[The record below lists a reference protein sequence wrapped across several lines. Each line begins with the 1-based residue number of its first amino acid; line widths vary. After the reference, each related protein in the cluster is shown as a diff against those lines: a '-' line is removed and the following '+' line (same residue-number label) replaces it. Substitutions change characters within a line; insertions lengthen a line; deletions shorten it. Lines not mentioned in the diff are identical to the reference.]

1 MPVHLRLVQLHQH
14 RLCTE
19 VHEAACRSAAGI
31 VRMSL
36 ADWCFGYPMSL
47 RAGTLAAS
55 EHSFRMDDAPTNQ
68 PPSPTLRH
76 LEQLMAGLT
85 AGVILVDPSGVL
97 IGANAAALRMHGVQ
111 KPEDLGT
118 TADDY
123 CQRFCLRYRNHHRLA
138 KREYPIMRMLAG
150 DSFPDLVVEVAP
162 IGTNEPR
169 WTHEVHDVVMDEDGG
184 DPDCLALVIQDV
196 SERYDAEARFEAMFQ
211 ANPAPA
217 LILRLSDQ
225 RYIRV
230 NAGFAELC
238 GCSRDTIEGRHLRDL
253 DILAKVER
261 HPFVAERLAAGATI
275 PQVEAELPL
284 FDGSTRLV
292 ILAGQ
297 PIEVA
302 DQACML
308 FTFADLEPRRK
319 AEHALR
325 SSDHRST
332 TMFRLAPA
340 AMVVTAAKDN
350 RIVEVND
357 AFIRMTGHSGGEL
370 VGRLVDEFQLWSDGA
385 LRRSMEEE
393 IRLRGGVRT
402 CDVRLLPKDGDP
414 IDCLVSAEAIDVR
427 DERCVLWLYQDVT
440 SRRHSELEL
449 VEAIEAVMKDASWFS
464 RSIMDKLATLR
475 GDGGTPKPGAA
486 DLSRREREV
495 LELLCEGHDDKAIA
509 ERLALSGNTVR
520 NHVSRLYGKIGV
532 NRRSAAVIW
541 ARQRGIGGRASDSR

>member
-1 MPVHLRLVQLHQH
+1 M
-14 RLCTE
+14 T
-19 VHEAACRSAAGI
+19 
-31 VRMSL
+31 
-36 ADWCFGYPMSL
+36 D
-47 RAGTLAAS
+47 
-55 EHSFRMDDAPTNQ
+55 NQ
-68 PPSPTLRH
+68 PNGPPHPTLHH

-97 IGANAAALRMHGVQ
+97 IGANDAALSMHGVTKQ
-111 KPEDLGT
+111 EQLGA

-123 CQRFCLRYRNHHRLA
+123 CQRFCLRRRNHQRLN

-150 DSFPDLVVEVAP
+150 ESFPDLVVEVAP

-196 SERYDAEARFEAMFQ
+196 SERYDAEGRFEAMFQ

-225 RYIRV
+225 RFVRV

-238 GCSRDTIEGRHLRDL
+238 GCPRDAIEGRHLRDF
-253 DILAKVER
+253 DILAHAER
-261 HPFVAERLAAGATI
+261 KEHVAERLAAGATI
-275 PQVEAELPL
+275 PQVEAELKLP
-284 FDGSTRLV
+284 DGSSRLV

-302 DQACML
+302 NQPCML

-319 AEHALR
+319 AESALR
-325 SSDHRST
+325 SSEHRST

-340 AMVVTAAKDN
+340 AMVVTAADDN
-350 RIVEVND
+350 RIMEVNE
-357 AFIRMTGHSGGEL
+357 AFLRMTGRTAHEL
-370 VGRLVDEFQLWSDGA
+370 IGATVDDFQLWNEA
-385 LRRSMEEE
+385 AQRRSLEEE
-393 IRLRGGVRT
+393 IEKRGGVRT
-402 CDVRLLPKDGDP
+402 CDVRVLPKKGEP
-414 IDCLVSAEAIDVR
+414 IDCLVSAEAIEVR
-427 DERCVLWLYQDVT
+427 SERCVLWLYQDVT

-449 VEAIEAVMKDASWFS
+449 VQAIEAVMKDASWFS

-475 GDGGTPKPGAA
+475 GGGVSTAPVALE
-486 DLSRREREV
+486 LSGREREV
-495 LELLCEGHDDKAIA
+495 LELICEGLDDRGIA
-509 ERLALSGNTVR
+509 AQLGLTANTVR
-520 NHVSRLYGKIGV
+520 NHVSRLYARIGV

-541 ARQRGIGGRASDSR
+541 ARERGIGGRAG

>member
-1 MPVHLRLVQLHQH
+1 MNTP
-14 RLCTE
+14 
-19 VHEAACRSAAGI
+19 
-31 VRMSL
+31 
-36 ADWCFGYPMSL
+36 
-47 RAGTLAAS
+47 
-55 EHSFRMDDAPTNQ
+55 PT
-68 PPSPTLRH
+68 PTLRH
-76 LEQLMAGLT
+76 LEQLMADLT
-85 AGVILVDPSGVL
+85 AGIILVDPSGML
-97 IGANAAALRMHGVQ
+97 LGANAAALRMHGVA
-111 KPEDLGT
+111 KVEDLGA

-123 CQRFCLRYRNHHRLA
+123 CQRFCLRYRNHHRLP
-138 KREYPIMRMLAG
+138 KREYPLMRMLAG
-150 DSFPDLVVEVAP
+150 ESFPDMVVEVAP

-238 GCSRDTIEGRHLRDL
+238 GCSRDAIEGRHLRDL
-253 DILAKVER
+253 DILAKAER
-261 HPFVAERLAAGATI
+261 HAYVAERLAAGATI

-284 FDGSTRLV
+284 PDGSTRLV

-302 DQACML
+302 EQACML

-325 SSDHRST
+325 SSEHRST
-332 TMFRLAPA
+332 TMFRLAPV
-340 AMVVTAAKDN
+340 AMAVTSLPDH
-350 RIVEVND
+350 RIVEVNE
-357 AFIRMTGHSGGEL
+357 AFSRMTGRTGHEL
-370 VGRLVDEFQLWSDGA
+370 VGRVVDDFQLWNDA
-385 LRRSMEEE
+385 VLRRSMEDE
-393 IRLRGGVRT
+393 IERRGGVRT
-402 CDVRLLPKDGDP
+402 CDVRILPKEGDP
-414 IDCLVSAEAIDVR
+414 IDCLVSAEAVDVR
-427 DERCVLWLYQDVT
+427 GERCVLWLYQDVT
-440 SRRHSELEL
+440 ARRHSEIEL

-475 GDGGTPKPGAA
+475 GSGAGSA
-486 DLSRREREV
+486 PATGELSRREREV
-495 LELLCEGHDDKAIA
+495 LDLLCEGFDDKAIA
-509 ERLALSGNTVR
+509 DRLGLSGNTVR
-520 NHVSRLYGKIGV
+520 NHVSRLYAKIGV

-541 ARQRGIGGRASDSR
+541 ARERGIGGRAADRD